1 VATLREL
8 IVRLWATFRR
18 NPRDTQLE
26 EEMQAHLALAAEDL
40 ERRGHSREDA
50 RRAARLQYGSAA
62 QAMDAMRDQ
71 RSLPWLEHLGRDV
84 RHGLRGLRRSPM
96 FTIVAVLTLG
106 LGIGANTAIFAVVYG
121 VLLKPLPYPN
131 AERLVSVGH
140 VARAVQS
147 GDTAITGRN
156 VSPSMYFTYRDESRT
171 FESIGLWSTGG
182 QSVTGVG
189 EPEQARTLWVTYGAL
204 QALDVQPMI
213 GRWFSEA
220 DDTQGPGP
228 NPVILTYG
236 YWQRK
241 FGGDKS
247 AVGRTLTI
255 DSRPAQVVGV
265 MPAHFNFFT
274 FDPEIILTMPLD
286 RRQAALGQGGFHGF
300 ARLKPGVTMAEASA
314 DMERVLP
321 IWLNAW
327 PPGRGP
333 GREVF
338 ASWHIGP
345 ALLPLKNDVVGN
357 IGEMLWLLMGT
368 IGIVLLIACANIA
381 NLLLVRA
388 DGRRQEFALRAALGA
403 GRAIIA
409 RGLLVESLLLGVMG
423 AGLGLLLSFG
433 GLQLL
438 IKLGP
443 SQLPRL
449 RELSIDFVVFAFGL
463 GASLL
468 ASLVFGSITAFKFSS
483 TTDGPKGIGVRG
495 ASASKERQAARNVLV
510 IVQVALAL
518 VLLVSSGLMIRTFQA
533 LNHVHLGFGEGKT
546 IQTARIWFPASLAQE
561 PKRMTQEQHDILDRI
576 ASVPGVT
583 AAAFASFVPMEGRAF
598 SIPILAE
605 DHTYEPGKMPPG
617 RRGKFISPGY
627 FRAMGTQMIVGR
639 DITWTDI
646 NEHVNVAVVSESVA
660 RDLWGDPAAAIGKRI
675 REPDPENRS
684 VWREVVGVVEDV
696 HEDGPLKKAPPM
708 VYWPGLMQAFLG
720 NTFSGTPAIVFIVQ
734 SERAGSES
742 LVNDVRKAVWSVDP
756 NLPVFLVNTMQQLYD
771 RSIAQ
776 TSFALVLLAIAG
788 TMALALGIIGLYAV
802 ISYIVSQRS
811 KEIGIRLALGANPA
825 QLKRMFVT
833 RGLALGGIGVAIGLA
848 VAVPFSHLM
857 SSLLFGISPL
867 DLTTYLAV
875 FGILVSASGVASYVP
890 ARHAAMI
897 DPVITLKAE

>member
-1 VATLREL
+1 MATLREL
-8 IVRLWATFRR
+8 ILRLLATLRR
-18 NPRDTQLE
+18 NRRDAQLE

-40 ERRGHSREDA
+40 ERRGHSHEDA
-50 RRAARLQYGSAA
+50 LRAAQLQYGGVA

-71 RSLPWLEHLGRDV
+71 RGLPWLDHLWRDV
-84 RHGLRGLRRSPM
+84 RHGLRFLRRSPT
-96 FTIVAVLTLG
+96 FTIVAILTLA

-131 AERLVSVGH
+131 ADRLVSVGH
-140 VARAVQS
+140 AARAVQS

-171 FESIGLWSTGG
+171 FENIGLWSTGG

-189 EPEQARTLWVTYGAL
+189 EPEQVRTLWVTYGAL
-204 QALDVQPMI
+204 QALGVQPMI

-220 DDTQGPGP
+220 DDTPETPGP

-241 FGGDKS
+241 FGSDQS
-247 AVGRTLTI
+247 VLGRVMTI

-265 MPAHFNFFT
+265 MPAHFNLFT
-274 FDPEIILTMPLD
+274 FDPEIIMTLRLD

-300 ARLKPGVTMAEASA
+300 ARLKPSVTLAEASA
-314 DMERVLP
+314 DMERILP

-338 ASWHIGP
+338 ESWRIAP
-345 ALLPLKNDVVGN
+345 ALLPLKDDVVGN
-357 IGEMLWLLMGT
+357 IGEMLWLLMGS
-368 IGIVLLIACANIA
+368 IGFVLLIACANIA
-381 NLLLVRA
+381 NLMLVRA
-388 DGRRQEFALRAALGA
+388 DGRRQEFAVRAALGA
-403 GRAIIA
+403 GRSMIA

-423 AGLGLLLSFG
+423 GALGLLLSYG
-433 GLQLL
+433 ALQLL
-438 IKLGP
+438 IMLGP
-443 SQLPRL
+443 IQLPRL

-468 ASLVFGSITAFKFSS
+468 ASLLFGSITALKYSS
-483 TTDGPKGIGVRG
+483 SADGSLGNGVRG
-495 ASASKERQAARNVLV
+495 ASASRERQAARNILV
-510 IVQVALAL
+510 VVQVALAL

-533 LNHVHLGFGEGKT
+533 LNHVHSGFGEGKT
-546 IQTARIWFPASLAQE
+546 IQTARIWFPASLARE
-561 PKRMTQEQHDILDRI
+561 PERITQVQHEILDRV

-583 AAAFASFVPMEGRAF
+583 AAAFASFVPMDGRAF
-598 SIPILAE
+598 SVPILAE
-605 DHTYEPGKMPPG
+605 DHTYETGKMPAG

-627 FRAMGTQMIVGR
+627 FRAMGTRMIAGR
-639 DITWTDI
+639 DITWGDI
-646 NEHVNVAVVSESVA
+646 NGHLNVAIISENLA
-660 RDLWGDPAAAIGKRI
+660 RELWGDSAAAIGKRI
-675 REPDPENRS
+675 REPNSP

-696 HEDGPLKKAPPM
+696 HEDGPLKNAPSM
-708 VYWPGLMQAFLG
+708 VYWPVLMQDFLG
-720 NTFSGTPAIVFIVQ
+720 NTSYLRGTPAIVFIVQ

-742 LVNDVRKAVWSVDP
+742 LINDVRKAVWSVDP
-756 NLPVFLVNTMQQLYD
+756 NLPLFLINTMQELYD

-802 ISYIVSQRS
+802 IAYLVSQRS
-811 KEIGIRLALGANPA
+811 REIGIRLALGADPF
-825 QLKRMFVT
+825 QLKRMFVS
-833 RGLALGGIGVAIGLA
+833 RGLALGGIGVAGGLA
-848 VAVPFSHLM
+848 VAVPLSHLM
-857 SSLLFGISPL
+857 SSLLFGIGPL
-867 DLTTYLAV
+867 DLTTYFGVL
-875 FGILVSASGVASYVP
+875 GILLTASGVASYMP

-897 DPVITLKAE
+897 DPVNTLKAE